1 MLRSAFHD
9 YENLAKNRVIKSIFV
24 EAEMKASDIV
34 VSCLEN
40 EDVEYVF
47 GIIGKEVID
56 LGDSLSAS
64 EKITYIP
71 VRHEQGAAFMADVYG
86 RISGKPGV
94 CLATLGPG
102 AANLLTGIASANLDH
117 SPVIT
122 LTGQKGLD
130 QQHKNA
136 HQYIDIQKVYE
147 PVTKWSIQIKAANT
161 IPEIIR
167 RSFRMAIEE
176 KPGAVVIELP
186 ENIAAENVITKP
198 LAVTRLPKS
207 VPAFEEF
214 KVAAQVL
221 NKSVR
226 PFIIV
231 GNGVIRQDAVLEV
244 QSFIEQL
251 GSPIVTSFM
260 AKGILP
266 KDHLQNFY
274 TFGFM
279 EKDYVLRGF
288 EEADL
293 LIVIGFDMVEKLP
306 SEWNKKKVPVIH
318 IAGTAADVDEY
329 YPVLAELVGNL
340 KETLPLF
347 LTNNLKAKPWQP
359 SGGLKSRIEESY
371 SIIEK
376 ASTDSTL
383 TIETLLHVLERV
395 QTKQIIVISDVGSHK
410 VTIART
416 YQPKHAKQLII
427 SNGFAS
433 MGISIPGAIGAKLAA
448 PEKTVIC
455 VTGDGGALM
464 NFSELETA
472 KRLGLSFVIILL
484 NDSMLKLEVDTMEKK
499 FGDSFGVTF
508 TNPDFVQLAESY
520 GARGLKATNVEE
532 FEAML
537 TEAMNSR
544 GEIVLIDTIVKSA

>member
-544 GEIVLIDTIVKSA
+544 GEIVLIDTIVQRA

>member
-318 IAGTAADVDEY
+318 IAGTAADIDEY
-329 YPVLAELVGNL
+329 YPVQAELVGNL

-371 SIIEK
+371 SIIEN
-376 ASTDSTL
+376 ASTDSAL

-395 QTKQIIVISDVGSHK
+395 QTKQTIVISDVGSHK
-410 VTIART
+410 VTIARI

-520 GARGLKATNVEE
+520 GARGMKATNVEE

-544 GEIVLIDTIVKSA
+544 GEIVLIDTIVQRA

>member
-1 MLRSAFHD
+1 MKIWQRIG
-9 YENLAKNRVIKSIFV
+9 VIKPINM
-24 EAEMKASDIV
+24 EAEMRASDLV

-40 EDVEYVF
+40 EGVEYVF

-71 VRHEQGAAFMADVYG
+71 VRHEQGAAFMSDVYG

-102 AANLLTGIASANLDH
+102 AANLLTGIVSANLDH
-117 SPVIT
+117 SPVIA

-136 HQYIDIQKVYE
+136 HQYIDIQKVFE
-147 PVTKWSIQIKAANT
+147 PVTKWSIQIKAKNT

-167 RSFRMAIEE
+167 KSFRMAIEE
-176 KPGAVVIELP
+176 KPGAVVIEFP
-186 ENIAAENVITKP
+186 ENIAAENVITNP

-207 VPAFEEF
+207 VPAFEAF
-214 KVAAQVL
+214 KLTAQVL
-221 NKSVR
+221 NQSAR

-251 GSPIVTSFM
+251 GSPIATSFM

-266 KDHLQNFY
+266 KDHPQNFY

-293 LIVIGFDMVEKLP
+293 LIVIGFDIVEKLP

-318 IAGTAADVDEY
+318 IAATAADVDGY
-329 YPVLAELVGNL
+329 YPVHAELVGNL

-347 LTNNLKAKPWQP
+347 LANSLKAKSWQP

-371 SIIEK
+371 SIVEK
-376 ASTDSTL
+376 ANTDSTL

-395 QTKQIIVISDVGSHK
+395 QTKQTIVISDVGSHK

-484 NDSMLKLEVDTMEKK
+484 NDSMLKLEVDTMKK
-499 FGDSFGVTF
+499 EFGESFGATF

-520 GARGLKATNVEE
+520 GARGMKATNVEE

-537 TEAMNSR
+537 TEAINCQ
-544 GEIVLIDTIVKSA
+544 GEIVLIDTIVQRA

>member
-1 MLRSAFHD
+1 MKILQRI
-9 YENLAKNRVIKSIFV
+9 EVVKSIHV

-34 VSCLEN
+34 VRCLEN
-40 EDVEYVF
+40 EGVEFVF

-56 LGDSLSAS
+56 LGDSLSTS

-102 AANLLTGIASANLDH
+102 ATNLLTGIASANLDH
-117 SPVIT
+117 SPVIA
-122 LTGQKGLD
+122 LSGQKGLEA
-130 QQHKNA
+130 QHKNA

-147 PVTKWSIQIKAANT
+147 PVTKWSIQINEANT
-161 IPEIIR
+161 IPVIIR
-167 RSFRMAIEE
+167 KSFRLACEE

-186 ENIAAENVITKP
+186 ENIASENVTTNP
-198 LAVTRLPKS
+198 LIVTGLPIS
-207 VPAFEEF
+207 VPAAESL
-214 KVAAQVL
+214 KSATQVL
-221 NKSVR
+221 NKSHR

-231 GNGVIRQDAVLEV
+231 GNGVIRQDAVMEV

-251 GSPIVTSFM
+251 GSPVVTSFM

-266 KDHLQNFY
+266 KEHPQNFY

-279 EKDYVLRGF
+279 EKDYVLRGI

-293 LIVIGFDMVEKLP
+293 LIVIGFDMVEKFP
-306 SEWNKKKVPVIH
+306 SEWNTEKVPVIH
-318 IAGTAADVDEY
+318 IAATAADVDEY
-329 YPVLAELVGNL
+329 YPVEVELVGNL
-340 KETLPLF
+340 KESLPLL
-347 LTNNLKAKPWQP
+347 LTNNLNSKPWVP
-359 SGGLKSRIEESY
+359 SGALKSRIKESY

-376 ASTDSTL
+376 AVTEPTL
-383 TIETLLHVLERV
+383 TIETILHVLEGV
-395 QTKQIIVISDVGSHK
+395 QNDETIVISDVGSHK
-410 VTIART
+410 VSIAKT
-416 YQPKHAKQLII
+416 YQPKHANQLII
-427 SNGFAS
+427 TNGFAS

-455 VTGDGGALM
+455 ITGDGGALM

-472 KRLGLSFVIILL
+472 KRLGLSFVIVLL
-484 NDSMLKLEVDTMEKK
+484 NDSMLKLEVDTMKKK

-508 TNPDFVQLAESY
+508 TNPDFVQLAE
-520 GARGLKATNVEE
+520 GFGIKGMKATNVEE

-537 TEAMNSR
+537 TEAMNLKN
-544 GEIVLIDTIVKSA
+544 EIVLIDTYVYKPS

>member
-318 IAGTAADVDEY
+318 IAGTAADIDEY
-329 YPVLAELVGNL
+329 YPVQAELVGNL

-371 SIIEK
+371 SIIEN
-376 ASTDSTL
+376 ASTDSAL

-395 QTKQIIVISDVGSHK
+395 QTKQTIVISDVGSHK
-410 VTIART
+410 VTIARI

>member
-520 GARGLKATNVEE
+520 GARGMKATNVEE

-544 GEIVLIDTIVKSA
+544 GEIVLIDTIVQRA